1 MTCIV
6 LISGTLPDFRWLRWN
21 TIPSTFPDSLD
32 FENGSYTLV
41 NPRQYQTV
49 HVGGKYGVK
58 VNIWN
63 VQPKDLG
70 LYTCYV
76 SNHLGSD
83 YMSAFLTEE
92 KDRRKES
99 EGKLRTKRTLR
110 CFVEM
115 VYVKSFNYIMGCEE
129 TIQHRKIA
137 PG

>member
-1 MTCIV
+1 M
-6 LISGTLPDFRWLRWN
+6 
-21 TIPSTFPDSLD
+21 
-32 FENGSYTLV
+32 
-41 NPRQYQTV
+41 
-49 HVGGKYGVK
+49 K

-63 VQPKDLG
+63 VQPNDLG

-115 VYVKSFNYIMGCEE
+115 VYVKSFNYMMGREE